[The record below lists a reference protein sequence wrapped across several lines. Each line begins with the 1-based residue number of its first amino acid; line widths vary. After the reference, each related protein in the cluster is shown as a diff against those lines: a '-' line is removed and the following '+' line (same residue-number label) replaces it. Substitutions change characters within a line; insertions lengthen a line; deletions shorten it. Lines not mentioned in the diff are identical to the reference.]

1 MKCCVIIN
9 DRILFICIFEEG
21 DVVDKENVNLNRRK
35 YLTFGAVVLGGVG
48 LGFASIPFVESWLP
62 SARAKALG
70 APVDLD
76 ISKVEDGQK
85 ITLEWRGQPVFVI
98 RRTHANLNILGTLN
112 DKLRDPESNVA
123 QQPMYARNMHRSI
136 KPEIFVVIGICTHLG
151 CVPLYKPK
159 KGEVDANWL
168 GGFFC
173 PCHGSRFDFAGR
185 VFKGVP
191 APCNLLVPP
200 HKYLN
205 DKILRIGED

>member
-1 MKCCVIIN
+1 MNNNDVDLKRRSYVIAAS
-9 DRILFICIFEEG
+9 
-21 DVVDKENVNLNRRK
+21 VW
-35 YLTFGAVVLGGVG
+35 GGIG
-48 LGFASIPFVESWLP
+48 IGFATIPFISSWLP

-70 APVDLD
+70 AAVDVD
-76 ISKVEDGQK
+76 ISKIDDGQK
-85 ITLEWRGQPVFVI
+85 ITVDWRGQPVFII
-98 RRTHANLNILGTLN
+98 RRIKINLDSLKSLE
-112 DKLRDPESNVA
+112 DKLRDPGSEIM
-123 QQPMYARNMHRSI
+123 QQPIYAKNVYRSI

-159 KGEVDANWL
+159 KGEVDLNWV

-191 APCNLLVPP
+191 APYNLLIPP
-200 HKYLN
+200 HKYIN